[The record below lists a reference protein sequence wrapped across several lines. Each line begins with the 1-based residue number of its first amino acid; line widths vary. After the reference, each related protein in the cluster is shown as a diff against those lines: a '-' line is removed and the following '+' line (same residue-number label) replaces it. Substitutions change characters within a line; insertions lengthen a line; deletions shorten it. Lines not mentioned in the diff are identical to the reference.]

1 MIDLLTV
8 FHRGGAVLYTRSL
21 APVGDS
27 PVDALIG
34 NVLLEERTGASSYR
48 HGDKYT
54 VKWTFANELD
64 LVFVAVYLNLANL
77 LYMDELLAAVRD
89 RFTAM
94 FRDAVMA
101 VEPPAAYKK
110 FNRVVEDLVGRYE
123 MPGGMAMAMATP
135 GAEGAPH
142 VPAEKKPQHSHAP
155 KKKQPQVTA
164 AKDAADGSAEQQQQ
178 QQQDSTQ
185 AASASPTASAANA
198 GGVNMEKL
206 LAMQQAARTGKPTL
220 NIKKKVKAPTP
231 GADAAAGTDGAAPKK
246 GKVMRTWADN
256 KATKAE
262 AQALDYTR
270 KIDGESAAQAERPE
284 SGFDNPRTNV
294 DPNSQYRDIKQAE
307 YSDDDDDDGAV
318 EDDDDD
324 EDESGASSSA
334 AAPAA
339 KSGGGF
345 FSYFK
350 TLVSGKVL
358 ERSDL
363 EPILAQFKEALNG
376 KNVAAE
382 ISEKLAESVI
392 KSLEG
397 KQLASFTT
405 IKSVVRKAIEDALTR
420 ILTPNRQIDVLH
432 GVVEANEQK
441 R

>member
-21 APVGDS
+21 TPVADA

-77 LYMDELLAAVRD
+77 LYMDELLAAVKD
-89 RFTAM
+89 KFTSM
-94 FRDAVMA
+94 FRDAVLA

-110 FNRVVEDLVGRYE
+110 FNRVVEELVSRYE
-123 MPGGMAMAMATP
+123 MPGGMTVATP
-135 GAEGAPH
+135 GVEGAPH

-155 KKKQPQVTA
+155 KKKQPQVTSG
-164 AKDAADGSAEQQQQ
+164 KDGADGSEQQQQ
-178 QQQDSTQ
+178 ESTQ
-185 AASASPTASAANA
+185 AASASPTASSGNA
-198 GGVNMEKL
+198 GSGVNMEKL

-220 NIKKKVKAPTP
+220 NIKKKVKAPTA
-231 GADAAAGTDGAAPKK
+231 GADAAADGAAAPKK

-270 KIDGESAAQAERPE
+270 KIDGESAGQAERPE
-284 SGFDNPRTNV
+284 SGFDNPRSNV
-294 DPNSQYRDIKQAE
+294 DPNTQYRDIKQAE
-307 YSDDDDDDGAV
+307 YSDDEEEDGAV

-324 EDESGASSSA
+324 EDESAASSSSSA
-334 AAPAA
+334 AAPA
-339 KSGGGF
+339 KSSGGGF